1 MINSSDVVVIKGFTV
16 VWQKF
21 RNDDAWK
28 LYQQTLSLL
37 SYSMQ
42 GSKYKTCLGVGTLVE
57 LMFWWCFSM
66 HNQINERENWNWES
80 YDMKLNE
87 LSFKAQMWDINM
99 KQIQNFELLTS
110 DVFSAAELPDFSF
123 SSSPADDSVLRSVV
137 LELSSSTSKSS
148 ESWLFC

>member
-1 MINSSDVVVIKGFTV
+1 
-16 VWQKF
+16 
-21 RNDDAWK
+21 
-28 LYQQTLSLL
+28 
-37 SYSMQ
+37 
-42 GSKYKTCLGVGTLVE
+42 
-57 LMFWWCFSM
+57 M